1 MAIST
6 TPLTS
11 QFIDVLAVDTV
22 LNNTGFLDIKA
33 GPATLY
39 AISIQN
45 GHGAAVY
52 VKLYDTRAATAST
65 VPHMNLMVPA
75 SITRNFVITDGL
87 AFSTGISARCVT
99 ESGTG
104 GTTNPGS
111 PVITRLWLG

>member
-6 TPLTS
+6 TPLTN

-22 LNNTGFLDIKA
+22 LNNAGFLDIKA

-39 AISIQN
+39 GISIEN

-52 VKLYDTRAATAST
+52 VKLYDARAATASV
-65 VPHMNLMVPA
+65 VPHAIFMVPA
-75 SITRNFVITDGL
+75 SVTRNFVTPDGIPFTTAL
-87 AFSTGISARCVT
+87 SARCVT
-99 ESGTG
+99 ESGTA
-104 GTTNPGS
+104 GTTSPGS